1 MAKESFAARLTS
13 IWLGGAFFW
22 LLKGFKGPYKEQIS
36 EKYEQR
42 NMWTGYLLMVLSLIP
57 IVYFGFIKR

>member
-1 MAKESFAARLTS
+1 MAKEPFAARLTS
-13 IWLGGAFFW
+13 IWLGGVFFW
-22 LLKGFKGPYKEQIS
+22 LLKGFKGSYKEQIS

-42 NMWTGYLLMVLSLIP
+42 NMWTGYLLMILSLIP